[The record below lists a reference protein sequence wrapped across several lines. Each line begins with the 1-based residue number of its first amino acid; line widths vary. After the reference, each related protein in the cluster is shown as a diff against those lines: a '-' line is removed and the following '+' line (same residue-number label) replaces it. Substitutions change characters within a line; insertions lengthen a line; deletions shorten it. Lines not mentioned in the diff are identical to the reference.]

1 MAAPIMRSPPQ
12 SLLKKGE
19 KDGDKPK
26 TSLVANSVYLV
37 VFVFQTVGFIPLVGR
52 SFWGRIHMG
61 AAIN

>member
-26 TSLVANSVYLV
+26 TSLVAKLYIL
-37 VFVFQTVGFIPLVGR
+37 
-52 SFWGRIHMG
+52 RI
-61 AAIN
+61 NK